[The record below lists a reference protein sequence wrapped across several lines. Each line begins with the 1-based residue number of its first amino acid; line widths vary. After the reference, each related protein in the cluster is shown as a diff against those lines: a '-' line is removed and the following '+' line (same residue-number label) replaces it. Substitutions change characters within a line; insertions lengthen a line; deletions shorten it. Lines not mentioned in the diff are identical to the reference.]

1 MKRSSDKKADY
12 GLYSMNYVVFYMILG
27 VALLVL
33 CIVDFKPFVI
43 YIVITLYLVWATKK
57 GRFIECEK
65 LLDTVQI
72 RSDDT
77 VLDIGCGRGLFLINA
92 AKRLTVGKAFGV
104 DIWNQNDQSG
114 NDPKVTLQNA
124 IIENVSER
132 VEVRN
137 GDARKLPFDDDS
149 FSVVISSLAIH
160 NIKKQEERNRVA
172 EEIIR
177 VLKPQGR
184 FAILDIHNVNEYAD
198 VLRKL
203 GATEIEVIGPHFRL
217 FPPVKIV
224 TGKMN

>member
-1 MKRSSDKKADY
+1 MKRAPNKKANY
-12 GLYSMNYVVFYMILG
+12 GLYSMNYVALYLILG

-33 CIVDFKPFVI
+33 CIVDFKPLII
-43 YIVITLYLVWATKK
+43 YILITLYMIWATKK
-57 GRFIECEK
+57 GRFIECKK

-72 RSDDT
+72 KNDDT

-92 AKRLTVGKAFGV
+92 AKRLTIGKALGV

-124 IIENVSER
+124 IIENVSDR

-137 GDARKLPFDDDS
+137 GDARQLPFNDNY

-160 NIKKQEERNRVA
+160 NIKERKERDKVIK
-172 EEIIR
+172 EIIR

-198 VLRKL
+198 AFRRFGVT
-203 GATEIEVIGPHFRL
+203 AIEVIGPHFRL

-224 TGKMN
+224 TGKKN